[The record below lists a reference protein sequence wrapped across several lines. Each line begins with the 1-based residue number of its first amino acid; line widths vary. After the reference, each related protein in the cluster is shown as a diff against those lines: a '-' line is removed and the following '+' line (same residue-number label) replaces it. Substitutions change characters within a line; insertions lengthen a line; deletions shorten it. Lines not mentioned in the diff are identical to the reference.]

1 MSRLRNREM
10 IRPVFAFAIVAL
22 TLVAVAC
29 LPRSPEPTPTPTPT
43 PTSTP
48 TPEPVEELT
57 PTPDEA
63 NFSGAIVVNGRP
75 YVRETL
81 ADGAVLHY
89 EPWIQFATLQQ
100 VTDTYFRTKEM
111 LGREFM
117 IEDPLPPEIYVLFP
131 EQFQHFVEEGQFT
144 NPVFLAGLSSHIF
157 RDGEVS
163 DAKVY
168 VNANGQE
175 LFRNVAHELV
185 HPATP
190 GVPTWLSEGA
200 AEYIASRVQMETDP
214 DQARFRFLD
223 SRGRVRRALQRGD
236 LLDLQ
241 ELQNFPWKEAEQLHE
256 LELAYAESWK
266 LVEYMVRA
274 TSSQA
279 LVHLMESHREDE
291 PEDGDIFLD
300 SVGIT
305 SEALWEGFTKD
316 LLENLTAEEMEGAAL
331 CDLAHLGNEAGLI
344 SRDWNIFL
352 NQIDQSKPELAIEEF
367 GRFKERWQ
375 RLVQDSSNLRPHEK
389 VETYSEQMQNY
400 LESMVLVMDVFVEN
414 NILSGN
420 TLLLAANLQYTHIVD
435 DLKKEFDAKRW
446 LQCVLPDPA

>member
-1 MSRLRNREM
+1 MSRFRNRET
-10 IRPVFAFAIVAL
+10 IGPVFAFAVVLLA
-22 TLVAVAC
+22 LVAAAC
-29 LPRSPEPTPTPTPT
+29 IPRSPEPTPTPTPT
-43 PTSTP
+43 PT
-48 TPEPVEELT
+48 PEPVEEVT

-63 NFSGAIVVNGRP
+63 SFSGAIVVNGRP

-111 LGREFM
+111 LRREFM
-117 IEDPLPPEIYVLFP
+117 IEEPPLPEIYVLFP

-168 VNANGQE
+168 VDANGQE
-175 LFRNVAHELV
+175 LFRNVAHELT

-190 GVPTWLSEGA
+190 GVPTWLSEGV

-214 DQARFRFLD
+214 EQARFRLLD
-223 SRGRVRRALQRGD
+223 SRGRVRRALQSGD
-236 LLDLQ
+236 LPDLQ
-241 ELQNFPWKEAEQLHE
+241 ELQEFLWKEAEQLRK
-256 LELAYAESWK
+256 LELAYGESWQ
-266 LVEYMVRA
+266 LVEYIAQA
-274 TSSQA
+274 TSTQA

-300 SVGIT
+300 SLGIT

-316 LLENLTAEEMEGAAL
+316 LLENLTVEETEGAAL
-331 CDLAHLGNEAGLI
+331 CDLARLGSEAGLI

-367 GRFKERWQ
+367 GGFKERWQ
-375 RLVQDSSNLRPHEK
+375 HLARDSSNLTPYEEA
-389 VETYSEQMQNY
+389 ETYSEQMKNY
-400 LESMVLVMDVFVEN
+400 LESMVLVMDVFIEN
-414 NILSGN
+414 NIFSGN

-435 DLKKEFDAKRW
+435 DLKKEFDARRW
-446 LQCVLPDPA
+446 LQCAPPDSG